1 MFEIDPDGRINS
13 EKDVFKKRHSCIG
26 LITSQY
32 MEISTKMKIK
42 LDFFREIINYFSLPN
57 TGSMVLHEGVPHL
70 VSTAARLF
78 GRQPDVILGNPRTL
92 LFLLQK
98 ILHNKKPGIQPGLEK
113 KWWFF
118 KL

>member
-1 MFEIDPDGRINS
+1 
-13 EKDVFKKRHSCIG
+13 
-26 LITSQY
+26 

-78 GRQPDVILGNPRTL
+78 GRQPDVILGNPLRLVSSWYPNYNPQKTPAEARVRVL
-92 LFLLQK
+92 TKCEYYLF
-98 ILHNKKPGIQPGLEK
+98 I
-113 KWWFF
+113 
-118 KL
+118 

>member
-1 MFEIDPDGRINS
+1 
-13 EKDVFKKRHSCIG
+13 
-26 LITSQY
+26 
-32 MEISTKMKIK
+32 
-42 LDFFREIINYFSLPN
+42 
-57 TGSMVLHEGVPHL
+57 MVLHEGVPHL

-118 KL
+118 LNSRVQKWLRKKFRKPGYSKQLQQA

>member
-1 MFEIDPDGRINS
+1 LYWFDYIPIYGNFYKNEN
-13 EKDVFKKRHSCIG
+13 KIG
-26 LITSQY
+26 F
-32 MEISTKMKIK
+32 
-42 LDFFREIINYFSLPN
+42 FFREIINYFSLTN
-57 TGSMVLHEGVPHL
+57 AGSMVLHEGVPHL